1 MKIKR
6 LLALL
11 VALTFITVP
20 AYAASVD
27 VSGSHMSFGSS
38 GSGGGSVQVTLV
50 FTGDEN
56 VTVEGGDKYTRS
68 VKSGAKLSKLPGID
82 IADGYKFVGW
92 RDKESDS
99 DDVVDF
105 STKIFTRKTTFVP
118 VYKTADSD
126 TNSEIVFTIGSR
138 IYTVAGVQYT
148 TDAAPYIDANS
159 RTMLPV
165 RAVANSL
172 NIPDENI
179 KWDAAAKTATIS
191 KSDGTVVS
199 ITVGSNVI
207 YVNGEAV
214 TIDTTAVITQERT
227 FLPLRAVLNALGVAD
242 NQISWNDSLKQVT
255 IKL

>member
-6 LLALL
+6 LLAIL

-20 AYAASVD
+20 AFAASVD
-27 VSGSHMSFGSS
+27 VSGHLMTFGSS
-38 GSGGGSVQVTLV
+38 SSGGSTSVQVTLV

-56 VTVEGGDKYTRS
+56 VTVEGGDSYTTSVRS
-68 VKSGAKLSKLPGID
+68 GSKLTNLPDIE
-82 IADGYKFVGW
+82 IADEYKFVGW
-92 RDKESDS
+92 KNKETDEI
-99 DDVVDF
+99 VDF

-118 VYKTADSD
+118 VYTTADS
-126 TNSEIVFTIGSR
+126 TGNSVIVFTIGSR
-138 IYTVAGVQYT
+138 NYTVDGVQYI

-172 NIPDENI
+172 SISDENI
-179 KWDAAAKTATIS
+179 KWDAATKTATIS
-191 KSDGTVVS
+191 KADGTVVS

-214 TIDTTAVITQERT
+214 TIDTTAVITQDRT

-242 NQISWNDSLKQVT
+242 SQISWNDSLKQVT
-255 IKL
+255 ITL